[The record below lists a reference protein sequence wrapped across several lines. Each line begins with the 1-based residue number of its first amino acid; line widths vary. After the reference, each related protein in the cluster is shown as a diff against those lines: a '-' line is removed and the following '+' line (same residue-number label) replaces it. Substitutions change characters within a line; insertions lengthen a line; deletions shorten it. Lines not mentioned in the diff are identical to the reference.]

1 MKNEK
6 IVTIL
11 ATFLLAIFVY
21 LGIISV
27 EKISN
32 IMNDPD
38 HDRDKLKN
46 EKKELKCQK
55 FEVGACA
62 TEELESNLF
71 LFFTFYY
78 NLK

>member
-21 LGIISV
+21 LGLISF

-38 HDRDKLKN
+38 PDRDNLKN
-46 EKKELKCQK
+46 EKKDEI
-55 FEVGACA
+55 V
-62 TEELESNLF
+62 
-71 LFFTFYY
+71 
-78 NLK
+78 